1 MQVYKGFDEKQ
12 GIDVA
17 WSKVL
22 KEHNQLTDEQMAAI
36 VQEMKVGLDQV
47 LSLHRINCASCL
59 LHICNLRSCALVF
72 IASYSAV
79 FLGPSKLVF
88 TGKLRSDVCGSGL
101 SPLQTLDT
109 TDG

>member
-1 MQVYKGFDEKQ
+1 MYKGFDEKQ

-47 LSLHRINCASCL
+47 R
-59 LHICNLRSCALVF
+59 
-72 IASYSAV
+72 
-79 FLGPSKLVF
+79 
-88 TGKLRSDVCGSGL
+88 
-101 SPLQTLDT
+101 
-109 TDG
+109 